1 MKKSHSRFFTDFLAK
16 SSKWSKFSKMYKKF
30 WKVTNRFSADIWW
43 NDFRIDFPTTSESN
57 SFPFQA
63 FEFSST
69 RGLSWDQI
77 SLISPKNFK
86 NNYFENKFPNFEF
99 SKNCKNRKFFDSKYF
114 WSIHKKDCD
123 TKSAAW
129 FGLVTL
135 SPETHGCPP
144 CPEALRLLLV
154 IVSAFLGL
162 VYPSSRFKRSFSVW
176 FVFHSKTLFSSR
188 PITDSTNTL
197 DFTSV

>member
-1 MKKSHSRFFTDFLAK
+1 MEWFSDRLSHDFGIEFLSI
-16 SSKWSKFSKMYKKF
+16 SSLWIFVDMGLILGSNLSFSPEKNLKIIISKITIKMTISKFRILELKK
-30 WKVTNRFSADIWW
+30 KEI
-43 NDFRIDFPTTSESN
+43 
-57 SFPFQA
+57 
-63 FEFSST
+63 
-69 RGLSWDQI
+69 
-77 SLISPKNFK
+77 
-86 NNYFENKFPNFEF
+86 
-99 SKNCKNRKFFDSKYF
+99 KNRKFLDSKYF
-114 WSIHKKDCD
+114 WSIRKKDCD